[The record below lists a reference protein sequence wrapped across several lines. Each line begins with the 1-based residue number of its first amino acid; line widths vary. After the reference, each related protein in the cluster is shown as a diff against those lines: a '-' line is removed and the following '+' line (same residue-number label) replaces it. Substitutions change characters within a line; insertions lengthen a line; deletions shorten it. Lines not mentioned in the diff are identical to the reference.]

1 MVSQSRQ
8 EGDDSKHTPEKFGM
22 PHWLSLIDPEMDDE
36 EALNFIELPQETIYL
51 IDKVVRQKA
60 RAGPIGIDNSEFIN
74 IEIEEEFK
82 EKNTHIQKLVDG
94 YKTKETQHHSDD
106 DTLEDEDGNKENQHN
121 QRLLD
126 RLSTAAARIP
136 STTALGTLQGGNN
149 VSHISAAGASIMQ
162 RSTIGDRSSNAVT
175 HEEWMRRKEHQT
187 KLKEQLVRE
196 AKKDILEQ
204 IRHHQ
209 AEEKQRREEKHHLM
223 MQWEER
229 KRSEDEHKKILG
241 YKKQEEDY
249 LNKQVKKE

>member
-1 MVSQSRQ
+1 
-8 EGDDSKHTPEKFGM
+8 M

-149 VSHISAAGASIMQ
+149 VSHISAAGASIM
-162 RSTIGDRSSNAVT
+162 
-175 HEEWMRRKEHQT
+175 
-187 KLKEQLVRE
+187 
-196 AKKDILEQ
+196 
-204 IRHHQ
+204 
-209 AEEKQRREEKHHLM
+209 
-223 MQWEER
+223 
-229 KRSEDEHKKILG
+229 
-241 YKKQEEDY
+241 
-249 LNKQVKKE
+249 